1 MIFIWLALKSFQ
13 KLIKNKF
20 INSSFRLGS
29 TRKINGSK
37 TYLDNPSLTS
47 SFGLLSY
54 ATNHDLEGEVS
65 NEIRPKKSILSIIY
79 KFLKNL

>member
-1 MIFIWLALKSFQ
+1 MDSHK
-13 KLIKNKF
+13 IKD
-20 INSSFRLGS
+20 S
-29 TRKINGSK
+29 TPLRIYTKKEYNRKRSDSIDS
-37 TYLDNPSLTS
+37 YSLTS

-65 NEIRPKKSILSIIY
+65 DEIRPKKSILSIIY